1 MTLAMG
7 LWLLRQCDSKTSMM
21 GVIVGAALLLTTK
34 VRVLDKR
41 RAIVWVCLIAAPVFV
56 LLDHT
61 FHVSEPILNLLGR
74 DATLTNRTEI
84 WAAVKTQP
92 VDPIIGCGYLNFW
105 DKVGPIKIG
114 EQEVELKTAHNGYL
128 EIFLDGGFLGIF
140 FLVIMLINAGINHA
154 RGFVRNYPAGVIGFA
169 TFCMLL
175 LTNISES
182 VFARR
187 GPLWSAFLMT
197 TIGYWFLAR
206 SPDGAEEH
214 LSEDSYEF
222 AGQTEATHLVTP

>member
-1 MTLAMG
+1 
-7 LWLLRQCDSKTSMM
+7 LWLLRQCDSKTSMIGLM
-21 GVIVGAALLLTTK
+21 VGAALFLITR

-41 RAIVWVCLIAAPVFV
+41 PAIVSICLIAVPVFV
-56 LLDHT
+56 LLDNM
-61 FHVSEPILNLLGR
+61 FHVSQPILNLLGR

-84 WAAVKTQP
+84 WAAIKTKP
-92 VDPIIGCGYLNFW
+92 VDPIFGCGYLNFW
-105 DKVGPIKIG
+105 DMAGPIKLG
-114 EQEVELKTAHNGYL
+114 ENQVELKTAHNGYL
-128 EIFLDGGFLGIF
+128 EIFLDGGYLGIL

-154 RGFVRNYPAGVIGFA
+154 RSFVRKDPAGVIGLA
-169 TFCMLL
+169 MFCMLL

-206 SPDGAEEH
+206 APDGAEEH
-214 LSEDSYEF
+214 LSENSYEF
-222 AGQTEATHLVTP
+222 AAQTEATHLVTP